1 MTLEYLRSTYGDIS
15 PAVIISYWRNYFGET
30 APAGNFYAPKPAAPP
45 KNKFSPVNIAT
56 QQDWAE
62 LREAALDLH
71 ELTMFFAGRIDSQS
85 PQFLNLI
92 KKYREELEKKLSL
105 PAEIDADSSLIFVEE
120 ISNTLKRRFYT
131 ILESCTFGM
140 RGKGA
145 MPVYYYSEIANCVR
159 KYFERIGLKIG
170 DVKAGSDL
178 RAIQDYMSVTVVQ
191 TNNWYLANKIAEV
204 SVQPHYFEYHD
215 DDGEVQKFWI
225 DGKCSVYKF
234 GR

>member
-1 MTLEYLRSTYGDIS
+1 MTLEYLRSTYGDVS
-15 PAVIISYWRNYFGET
+15 PAVVISYWRNYFGET
-30 APAGNFYAPKPAAPP
+30 APAVNFSAPKPAVPP

-62 LREAALDLH
+62 LRAAALDLH

-92 KKYREELEKKLSL
+92 KKYREELEKKLVL
-105 PAEIDADSSLIFVEE
+105 PAEIDADSSLVFVEK
-120 ISNTLKRRFYT
+120 ISDTIRRRFYT
-131 ILESCTFGM
+131 IIESCTFGM
-140 RGKGA
+140 RGRGA
-145 MPVYYYSEIANCVR
+145 MSVYFYREIAMCVR
-159 KYFERIGLKIG
+159 KYFERIGLKIV
-170 DVKAGSDL
+170 DVKAGSDF
-178 RAIQDYMSVTVVQ
+178 RAVQDYMSVTVAQ
-191 TNNWYLANKIAEV
+191 TNDWHLNGKIADV

-225 DGKCSVYKF
+225 EGKCSVYKF